1 MLLAVFEGTMPVTRN
16 NMRRWI
22 TVISLLT
29 WLVSSQVSG
38 KYDFENIDSVLEEL
52 EDRESSVMVA
62 VIINNHLGHI
72 LTLEEL
78 DIHCGIISVNSTLP
92 DTINPKE
99 SHLIFTEKVKQS
111 INQSLLNL
119 RS

>member
-1 MLLAVFEGTMPVTRN
+1 MLLAPFEGTVPVVDQN
-16 NMRRWI
+16 KMRQWWI
-22 TVISLLT
+22 AVISLL

-38 KYDFENIDSVLEEL
+38 KYDFEDIQGVLDEL

-78 DIHCGIISVNSTLP
+78 DIHCGVISVNSSMP

-99 SHLIFTEKVKQS
+99 SHLIFTEKV
-111 INQSLLNL
+111 
-119 RS
+119 